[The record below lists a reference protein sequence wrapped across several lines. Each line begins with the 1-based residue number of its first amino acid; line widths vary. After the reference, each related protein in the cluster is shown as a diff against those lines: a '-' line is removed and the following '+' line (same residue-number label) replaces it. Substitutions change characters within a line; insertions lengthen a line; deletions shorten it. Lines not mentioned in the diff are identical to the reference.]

1 MRYVLPRPAYRRAFA
16 VVTAALIPVST
27 VTVVFAQQ
35 VQTGAPSGATTSSS
49 LTVYPGGVAPPPPG
63 VPVGGGNN
71 TGASSRGYDPN
82 HPDGFDL
89 LPKTGGSGVVYG
101 NPNGSADFGRGG
113 SRGSLTLADG
123 LIPDPYIVKRGDT
136 LWAICDTYFRNPY
149 QWPRIWSY
157 NPQIQNPHW
166 IYPGDAIH
174 LRGPGDGTLPAT
186 RPSEPQGTSFVD
198 RRRQVAPQTIF
209 LRDTGFID
217 QDDKD
222 NWGEVTGAAVDKMF
236 LTDTDDV
243 YLKIG
248 PDKDVKVGQELTI
261 FRPVRKVGGGNLVQI
276 QGTVRVT
283 GWNEKDRVARGT
295 IVETLD
301 VIERGARIGPIGRK
315 FDVVPPT
322 RNENEVKAQVL
333 ASVYPHNF
341 YGQNQ
346 VVFIDKGE
354 DDGVKVGNRMFI
366 LRRGDAWRQSLA
378 SDVAGSRIAL
388 EDESPAAVE
397 RVPNSTSDSKL
408 PVEVIGELRV
418 LQTKKH
424 TSACLV
430 TQSTREI
437 ELGDDAVARK
447 GY

>member
-1 MRYVLPRPAYRRAFA
+1 MRYVFPRPVYRRAFA
-16 VVTAALIPVST
+16 FVTAAMIPVSS
-27 VTVVFAQQ
+27 VTIVFAQAT
-35 VQTGAPSGATTSSS
+35 QTAAPAGATTSSS
-49 LTVYPGGVAPPPPG
+49 ITVFPGGVAPPPPG
-63 VPVGGGNN
+63 VPLGGGNN
-71 TGASSRGYDPN
+71 TGASSRPYDPN

-89 LPKTGGSGVVYG
+89 GQSGGGAGVLYG
-101 NPNGSADFGRGG
+101 NPNGSADLGRGG
-113 SRGSLTLADG
+113 TLTLGDG
-123 LIPDPYIVKRGDT
+123 LIPEPYIVKRGDT

-166 IYPGDAIH
+166 IYPGDALH
-174 LRGPGDGTLPAT
+174 LRGPGGDGAV
-186 RPSEPQGTSFVD
+186 TSTAAPRTDGSFID

-222 NWGEVTGAAVDKMF
+222 DWGEITGAAVDKMF
-236 LTDTDDV
+236 LTDTDEV

-248 PDKDVKVGQELTI
+248 PGRDPKVGQELTI
-261 FRPVRKVGGGNLVQI
+261 FRPVRKVNGGNLIQI
-276 QGTVRVT
+276 QGTVRINA
-283 GWNEKDRVARGT
+283 WNEKDRVARAAIT
-295 IVETLD
+295 ETLD
-301 VIERGARIGPIGRK
+301 VVERGARIGPIDRK
-315 FDVVPPT
+315 FNVIPPT
-322 RNENEVKAQVL
+322 RNDQEVKAQVL

-354 DDGVKVGNRMFI
+354 ADGIKPGNRMFL

-378 SDVAGSRIAL
+378 SDVAGARIAL

-397 RVPNSTSDSKL
+397 RVPSGVGDSKL

-418 LQTKKH
+418 LQVKQH